1 MNKLENRTERFHYKG
16 SLEEYQLK
24 MQNKGKYQSITYSSY
39 QNYLYKRALYGIG
52 ALNEEERAHICK
64 KKKHRISQVYY
75 KGQIAINLYKQKLTK
90 YSRKKALMLCLF
102 LRYSSGKC
110 WTFWVVAVWYP
121 R

>member
-52 ALNEEERAHICK
+52 ALNEVASSSFNTVLSIF
-64 KKKHRISQVYY
+64 S
-75 KGQIAINLYKQKLTK
+75 AIMFYTF
-90 YSRKKALMLCLF
+90 LF
-102 LRYSSGKC
+102 S
-110 WTFWVVAVWYP
+110 
-121 R
+121 

>member
-52 ALNEEERAHICK
+52 ALNEVGVSLSSNVLSNC
-64 KKKHRISQVYY
+64 S
-75 KGQIAINLYKQKLTK
+75 AIMFYTFL
-90 YSRKKALMLCLF
+90 LCLLYF
-102 LRYSSGKC
+102 L
-110 WTFWVVAVWYP
+110 VV
-121 R
+121 